1 MGTRARQWDTALVR
15 LAIATALLLALGACT
30 APAAREAPAPA
41 PSGAPATA
49 PGAASAPAPASA
61 PASGAAAAPARP
73 LIGPIRIAQA
83 AIAATMSPLW
93 LAKDAGIYERN
104 GLNVEI
110 VSVSAGPLVV
120 QSLISGELEYAYNV
134 ASSLIAANLAG
145 ADLVMLAGGV
155 NTMGFTIAAH
165 PSIERIEDLKG
176 KRLGITRLGTSGEF
190 NARYVLPR
198 YGIQPETDISFI
210 QLNSNPEILTGLIAG
225 AVDAGMLSHPTVVD
239 AKRQGFRLLLDLGTL
254 GIPYQNTGV
263 MATRRYAD
271 AHPDVTRAVLRS
283 HVEAIHKFK
292 TDKAAAIETL
302 ARYTQLSDPGIL
314 EETWEAFANVY
325 LERVPYVTIPGMQLD
340 VDALAAT
347 VPAAAGVKAESYADN
362 RYIEELE
369 RSGLFQQLYGR

>member
-1 MGTRARQWDTALVR
+1 
-15 LAIATALLLALGACT
+15 
-30 APAAREAPAPA
+30 
-41 PSGAPATA
+41 
-49 PGAASAPAPASA
+49 
-61 PASGAAAAPARP
+61 
-73 LIGPIRIAQA
+73 
-83 AIAATMSPLW
+83 
-93 LAKDAGIYERN
+93 
-104 GLNVEI
+104 
-110 VSVSAGPLVV
+110 
-120 QSLISGELEYAYNV
+120 
-134 ASSLIAANLAG
+134 
-145 ADLVMLAGGV
+145 
-155 NTMGFTIAAH
+155 
-165 PSIERIEDLKG
+165 
-176 KRLGITRLGTSGEF
+176 
-190 NARYVLPR
+190 
-198 YGIQPETDISFI
+198 
-210 QLNSNPEILTGLIAG
+210 
-225 AVDAGMLSHPTVVD
+225 
-239 AKRQGFRLLLDLGTL
+239 
-254 GIPYQNTGV
+254 